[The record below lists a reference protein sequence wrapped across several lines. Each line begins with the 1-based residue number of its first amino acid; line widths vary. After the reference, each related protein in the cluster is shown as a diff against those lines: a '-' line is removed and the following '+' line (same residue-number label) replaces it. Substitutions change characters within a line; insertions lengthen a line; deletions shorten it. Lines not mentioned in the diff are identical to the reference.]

1 MDVTRF
7 KFLTQN
13 LTTIFINGNL
23 TLASDAIAGT
33 DLATK
38 HNVDIGFND
47 RALKAGDNLVGEI
60 LQTVDG
66 YRPYDSVRKT
76 QADALANSS
85 SSITEN
91 QIDQL
96 SVNKALRA
104 SPAFTGPLE
113 LDYNSYTQTSLVS
126 KNFIDNLNKDIS
138 GVPGSITPGTVIE
151 LPTTITPSGYLRLN
165 GASLPKATYP
175 ALYSAVGD
183 NYAPNISGYGN
194 PHYQQ
199 YDINNAINSTNLGS
213 ILMDKNSPSDS
224 QENNPLPVVLANH
237 HIFTNR
243 NYVYSVG
250 GDTTIS
256 DTSVI
261 VNTVYRA
268 QIDSTGKLSPWSTY
282 GTYPINI
289 AGGSCVYTKDYVYI
303 LGGANY
309 YASNSYVTGV
319 TSCYRASLN
328 SNGSIG
334 NWSAVSSLPVAIGYT
349 SACVVGNY
357 IYLFGGRTDL
367 TSSASRTQIYR
378 TVINSDGSL
387 GAWTLYGNLPVG
399 FDSGRVA
406 VIGNRVYV
414 MGGRSTLNY
423 NTSPFLYANIN
434 SDYSLGSWTSLG
446 NFVRAMT
453 HFAIAVTNQKLYVFG
468 TVNETYAYSTSYWAN
483 KVYVANITSDPNLTF
498 TEGSTIAIYPYS
510 TSVWLNFESLVTNS
524 KVYLIGG
531 KLANTS
537 GSYTNVSKVQYFN
550 FNGGSNDYIT
560 LLQNTSVADPIN
572 FYLPDYTYKET
583 QNPNMKYYIKT

>member
-23 TLASDAIAGT
+23 TLASDAITGT

-47 RALKAGDNLVGEI
+47 RVLKAGDNLVGEI

-96 SVNKALRA
+96 STNKALRA

-165 GASLPKATYP
+165 GASVSKTTYP
-175 ALYSAVGD
+175 ALYSAIGD

-213 ILMDKNSPSDS
+213 IFMDKNSPD
-224 QENNPLPVVLANH
+224 ELLETNRLPISLANH
-237 HIFTNR
+237 HVFTNR

-250 GDTTIS
+250 GDTFV
-256 DTSVI
+256 DANANVI
-261 VNTVYRA
+261 INTVYRA
-268 QIDSTGKLSPWSTY
+268 QIDSSGKILPWTTY
-282 GTYPINI
+282 GSYPIKI

-309 YASNSYVTGV
+309 YTDESHVTGV
-319 TSCYRASLN
+319 VSCYRASLN

-334 NWSAVSSLPVAIGYT
+334 SWSAVSSLPVAIGYT
-349 SACVVGNY
+349 SACIIGNY

-414 MGGRSTLNY
+414 MGGRSTLSY
-423 NTSPFLYANIN
+423 STSPFLYANIN

-446 NFVRAMT
+446 NFVKAMT

-468 TVNETYAYSTSYWAN
+468 TVNETYFYSTSYWAN

-498 TEGSTIAIYPYS
+498 TEGPSIPAYLGI
-510 TSVWLNFESLVTNS
+510 SVWLNFESLVTS
-524 KVYLIGG
+524 SRVYLIGG
-531 KLANTS
+531 KHASTT
-537 GSYTNVSKVQYFN
+537 GSYGNVSDVRYFN

-560 LLQNTSVADPIN
+560 LLQNTSVTDPN
-572 FYLPDYTYKET
+572 SFYLPDYTYKET